1 MTTTSDQIDTPAPSA
16 AAPRWLTF
24 AWGLAIGAG
33 SALVGL
39 LPWLMTGM
47 RLPLQNL
54 WATTVEPDAMPIALL
69 PFSQYSITLIV
80 GLIVFG
86 SAIAGLLAR
95 ALRARL
101 SRRGFLGI
109 ALGVFLVQIGAA
121 TQSTLVVASGLR
133 DGAYSAIYVIGLIAV
148 AVVSIGVGAL
158 VMVLIGRAARPGATL
173 GFAMAAVA
181 TQGWLSALVVPPGA
195 FVTETSM
202 WWLDLARYV
211 PAIIVGVAIAWCGI
225 RSIGGALAAVGS
237 LLILWIAPV
246 ALMAVSVAVGSRA
259 LASQPD
265 QMVDYGAEVF
275 MSVLM
280 AAQNSIPPLLIAIVI
295 AGIGVASRQLI
306 SSWPRRSEP
315 AEPPVAA

>member
-1 MTTTSDQIDTPAPSA
+1 MTSTTDQVDTPAPSA
-16 AAPRWLTF
+16 AATRWLTF

-39 LPWLMTGM
+39 LPWLITGM

-54 WATTVEPDAMPIALL
+54 WETTVDPEAMPIALL

-86 SAIAGLLAR
+86 SAVAGLLGR
-95 ALRARL
+95 TFRERL

-109 ALGVFLVQIGAA
+109 ALGAFLVQIGAA
-121 TQSTLVVASGLR
+121 TQSTLVVASGLPG
-133 DGAYSAIYVIGLIAV
+133 DSLAAIYLTGLIAV

-173 GFAMAAVA
+173 GFAMAAVSVEA
-181 TQGWLSALVVPPGA
+181 WLSALVVPPGT
-195 FVTETSM
+195 FVTEASM
-202 WWLDLARYV
+202 WWLDLARYL

-225 RSIGGALAAVGS
+225 RSIGGVIAAVGS

-246 ALMAVSVAVGSRA
+246 ALVSVSVAVGSRA
-259 LASQPD
+259 IASQPD
-265 QMVDYGAEVF
+265 QMLDYGGEVF
-275 MSVLM
+275 ISVLM
-280 AAQNSIPPLLIAIVI
+280 TAQNSIPPLVIAIVV
-295 AGIGVASRQLI
+295 AGIGLASRQLI
-306 SSWPRRSEP
+306 SSWPRRSRE
-315 AEPPVAA
+315 AE